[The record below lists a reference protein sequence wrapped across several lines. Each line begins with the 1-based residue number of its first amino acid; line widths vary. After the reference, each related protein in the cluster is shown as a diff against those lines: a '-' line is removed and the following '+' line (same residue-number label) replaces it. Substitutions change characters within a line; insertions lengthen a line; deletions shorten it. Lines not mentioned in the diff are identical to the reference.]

1 MQFITEDKMKKFE
14 ELGYKFTSKY
24 TPCRIGSTYNVIV
37 TDKDGNE
44 VVHTSSS
51 YGNGSGHGYAMSF
64 AQGDAVAQLE
74 AIINGEVQKTVEYDE
89 FFLSKLVEW
98 DYINDWGYDKGGT
111 LTILFDSW
119 QQCEGKSHYETTEDE
134 DGNRHS
140 DKVIDVPS
148 TFEKL
153 RILAEKK
160 LLKPSIQKI
169 FDDYEFCFT
178 DEYFRCMECGKI
190 VSREWDGSNWIETEG
205 MEICDDCLSK
215 SESAIEYLIE
225 EAKDDFKKAVPVMV
239 EEETLERLGYEPI
252 DKDKDFSTRYTW
264 GEKDWSCHNID
275 VELCEE
281 WCNKFNGFA
290 KLTWTGQFDS
300 QFQLYFPSD
309 LVKEARADFGCYLN
323 LETVGNL

>member
-74 AIINGEVQKTVEYDE
+74 AIINGDVQEEDNYDE

-111 LTILFDSW
+111 LSVLFDSW
-119 QQCEGKSHYETTEDE
+119 QQCEGKTHWEYTTDE
-134 DGNRHS
+134 DGHRHS
-140 DKVIDVPS
+140 TKVIDVPS
-148 TFEKL
+148 VYEKL
-153 RILAEKK
+153 RILSEKN
-160 LLKPSIQKI
+160 LLKPSVKKVI
-169 FDDYEFCFT
+169 DEAEFCFT
-178 DEYFRCMECGKI
+178 DEYFRCMDCCRI

-239 EEETLERLGYEPI
+239 EEETLEKLGYAKLDE
-252 DKDKDFSTRYTW
+252 DSFSTRAEQW
-264 GEKDWSCHNID
+264 GEYNYGCHNIHHEILKKICD
-275 VELCEE
+275 EFE
-281 WCNKFNGFA
+281 GFP
-290 KLTWTGQFDS
+290 KLTWVGQFDCEYNC
-300 QFQLYFPSD
+300 FFPTDKID
-309 LVKEARADFGCYLN
+309 LAKAELSKYVE
-323 LETVGNL
+323 V

>member
-1 MQFITEDKMKKFE
+1 M
-14 ELGYKFTSKY
+14 
-24 TPCRIGSTYNVIV
+24 IV

-44 VVHTSSS
+44 VVHTSCS
-51 YGNGSGHGYAMSF
+51 YGNQSGHGYAMSG

-74 AIINGEVQKTVEYDE
+74 DIINGDVKEEASYDE

-111 LTILFDSW
+111 LSILFDSW
-119 QQCEGKSHYETTEDE
+119 QQCEGRSHYETTEDE

-140 DKVIDVPS
+140 EKVIDVPS
-148 TFEKL
+148 VYEKL
-153 RILAEKK
+153 RILSEKN
-160 LLKPSIQKI
+160 LLKPSVKKVI
-169 FDDYEFCFT
+169 DEAEFCFT
-178 DEYFRCMECGKI
+178 DEYFRCQECDRI

-239 EEETLERLGYEPI
+239 EEETLERLGYAKLDEGQ
-252 DKDKDFSTRYTW
+252 DFSTRYVW
-264 GEKDWSCHNID
+264 GEEDWSCHN
-275 VELCEE
+275 VHAELCKK
-281 WCNKFNGFA
+281 WCDEFNGFA

-309 LVKEARADFGCYLN
+309 NIEEVRKHVNEYIKLSC
-323 LETVGNL
+323 